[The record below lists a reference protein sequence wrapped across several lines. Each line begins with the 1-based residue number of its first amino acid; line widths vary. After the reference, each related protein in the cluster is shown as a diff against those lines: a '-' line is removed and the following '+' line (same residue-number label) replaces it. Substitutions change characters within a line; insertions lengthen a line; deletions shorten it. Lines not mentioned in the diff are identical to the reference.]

1 MDKDI
6 STIDPTHPIFLAL
19 VEIQKPRSKFQL
31 EKFVMNQH
39 DTPEQ
44 KYKQIL
50 LEIQSLIY
58 SIKIVRLELQK
69 SNIEINKLLS
79 SGNEIDAIDAQIK
92 TLGIEQTNLTLIG
105 AERELKDLIELWESF
120 EHKYTYEEI
129 EKSQEIYWESRLI
142 RQAQLESIGNG
153 NGIGWSSLDSLR
165 QIGKFNISEEIE
177 RNQIKELKNG

>member
-1 MDKDI
+1 M
-6 STIDPTHPIFLAL
+6 
-19 VEIQKPRSKFQL
+19 
-31 EKFVMNQH
+31 
-39 DTPEQ
+39 
-44 KYKQIL
+44 
-50 LEIQSLIY
+50 
-58 SIKIVRLELQK
+58 
-69 SNIEINKLLS
+69 LS

-105 AERELKDLIELWESF
+105 AERELKDLVDLWESF

-129 EKSQEIYWESRLI
+129 ETSQEIYWESRLV

-177 RNQIKELKNG
+177 RNQIKELENG